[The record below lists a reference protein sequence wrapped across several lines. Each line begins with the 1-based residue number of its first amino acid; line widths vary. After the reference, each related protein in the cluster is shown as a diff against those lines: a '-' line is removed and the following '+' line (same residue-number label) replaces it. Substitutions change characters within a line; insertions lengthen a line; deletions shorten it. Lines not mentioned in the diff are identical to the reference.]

1 MKSLFSVP
9 GLVKNVF
16 QYDSMEELE
25 YKTIDRV
32 SVFFGIILYLENF
45 KNVDNLTVV
54 LLTYLV
60 GTALILMPI
69 ISKRLTSRRAFY
81 LGYVVFLA
89 TALTFYALFG
99 INDGMA
105 NYWSVLTMF
114 VVMTLYGMPTGLA
127 WGTYFF
133 ILSAVFFWTPIRH
146 TMPYKYSEDYCFA
159 FPIIFMFAFVGS
171 FVANLFYKK
180 GKIEQEKRDA
190 SLHKELE
197 EALEGLD
204 EAMIESVRIISTMID
219 ERDTYTKEHSVRV
232 ARYSKM
238 LADEYGFGGDVKR
251 MRSIYNAALLHDIG
265 KIAIPDDVLNIGQR
279 LTDEQYEVMKQHTVY
294 GEEILKE
301 LTFLPTVYYG
311 AKYHHENL
319 DGTGYPAGI
328 TGDEIPIEARIITV
342 ADTLDAMNSKRVYRD
357 PRSREY
363 ILKTF
368 RDGAGIQFDAGIA
381 DIVCRLIEEGK
392 IKIVAE
398 DVE

>member
-1 MKSLFSVP
+1 MLRAKQM
-9 GLVKNVF
+9 GLSIA
-16 QYDSMEELE
+16 DME
-25 YKTIDRV
+25 
-32 SVFFGIILYLENF
+32 
-45 KNVDNLTVV
+45 
-54 LLTYLV
+54 
-60 GTALILMPI
+60 
-69 ISKRLTSRRAFY
+69 
-81 LGYVVFLA
+81 
-89 TALTFYALFG
+89 
-99 INDGMA
+99 
-105 NYWSVLTMF
+105 
-114 VVMTLYGMPTGLA
+114 
-127 WGTYFF
+127 
-133 ILSAVFFWTPIRH
+133 
-146 TMPYKYSEDYCFA
+146 
-159 FPIIFMFAFVGS
+159 
-171 FVANLFYKK
+171 
-180 GKIEQEKRDA
+180 
-190 SLHKELE
+190 ELE

-238 LADEYGFGGDVKR
+238 LADEYGFGSDVKR

-279 LTDEQYEVMKQHTVY
+279 LTDEQYEVMKQHTGY

-328 TGDEIPIEARIITV
+328 KGRDIPVEARIITV

-368 RDGAGIQFDAGIA
+368 RDGAGTQFDADIA